1 MKVLEGT
8 SLLVE
13 IPVMRCLL
21 FLSLSLC
28 FVTDNPCKP
37 KEEIKMARTREPE
50 RGLPNL
56 DKYLEGRRRH
66 YVTYLDGARLYQL
79 SYQTFIKL
87 AKAAKANLKIRKAVI
102 VDVDLIEQYLA
113 DNYEE
118 AIYYDS
124 LREV

>member
-1 MKVLEGT
+1 
-8 SLLVE
+8 
-13 IPVMRCLL
+13 
-21 FLSLSLC
+21 
-28 FVTDNPCKP
+28 
-37 KEEIKMARTREPE
+37 MARTREPE

-113 DNYEE
+113 DNYEK

>member
-13 IPVMRCLL
+13 IPVMRCL
-21 FLSLSLC
+21 FFTLC
-28 FVTDNPCKP
+28 LCEATDNPSK